1 MGMEP
6 GTPMALKPLTFIG
19 EKITPVFIEPPPFG
33 KRPPCPD
40 GFNWRGET
48 YRISASLEEWV
59 DFTRR
64 GRQARNMQ
72 PQHAAMASNRGSW
85 GVGRYNFHVQIGNG
99 RQFHIYYDRAPKDSD
114 NRMGEWFLVSE
125 LASETHYAD
134 KNDNDN

>member
-1 MGMEP
+1 MEIQP
-6 GTPMALKPLTFIG
+6 VRFIG
-19 EKITPVFIEPPPFG
+19 EEILVHFDTPPARQ
-33 KRPPCPD
+33 KTPPCPD

-72 PQHAAMASNRGSW
+72 PQHAAVASNRGSW

-125 LASETHYAD
+125 LVDENS
-134 KNDNDN
+134 